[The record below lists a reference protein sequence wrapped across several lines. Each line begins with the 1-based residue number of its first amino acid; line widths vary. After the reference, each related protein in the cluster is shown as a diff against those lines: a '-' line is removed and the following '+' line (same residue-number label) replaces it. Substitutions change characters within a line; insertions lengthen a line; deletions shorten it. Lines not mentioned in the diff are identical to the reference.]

1 LLDFRSPWRHRYA
14 VGDQPILAWAVCTIE
29 AETKKQLIQ
38 SLRPFYALI
47 SPTQAGFQS
56 PLRVIG
62 LRMWLI
68 FSFTLMMDSI

>member
-1 LLDFRSPWRHRYA
+1 MLWAISQLLRGLYA
-14 VGDQPILAWAVCTIE
+14 LLNE
-29 AETKKQLIQ
+29 AETQKQLIQ

-56 PLRVIG
+56 PWRAVG

-68 FSFTLMMDSI
+68 FSFNLMMDSI